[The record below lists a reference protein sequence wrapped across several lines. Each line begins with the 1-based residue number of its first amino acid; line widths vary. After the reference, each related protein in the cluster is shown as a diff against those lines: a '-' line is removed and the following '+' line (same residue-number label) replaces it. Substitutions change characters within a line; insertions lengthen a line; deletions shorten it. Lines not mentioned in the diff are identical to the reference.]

1 MAEPRTKQTAIDT
14 LEAMRQE
21 IVEKLEDNEIA
32 DLLSADLLK
41 SIFNEAW
48 RLQLDEDAAHF
59 MTAARDLVRETAN
72 QATSGDPK

>member
-21 IVEKLEDNEIA
+21 VVQKLEDKEIA
-32 DLLSADLLK
+32 VLLSEGLLK

-48 RLQLDEDAAHF
+48 RLQFDDDTAQF
-59 MTAARDLVRETAN
+59 TRAARDLVVEVAN
-72 QATSGDPK
+72 QSKSEEPR